1 MKGQAAAPFMQP
13 RGVVAKGHMVVFMVA
28 SSKPRSMLKA
38 VPTVPSP
45 TIGVPAF
52 GVPACGARGA
62 GAWAAAAGVK
72 ETAPT

>member
-1 MKGQAAAPFMQP
+1 
-13 RGVVAKGHMVVFMVA
+13 MVVFMVA

-45 TIGVPAF
+45 TVGVPAF